1 MSPNLRIALRF
12 LTAKKRSMML
22 SLSCIVL
29 GVGLFI
35 VTQATTTGFEGF
47 FVKTILGTD
56 GAMRI
61 QDKIQETLRSVETA
75 NATGSPFSADQN
87 NGVKLISGID
97 NPGLLATTL
106 GTFRN
111 ISGVSQVIHGSVTI
125 RSPFKEEPVQAYGI
139 FLDAHLKVSDLASQ
153 IVEGSLES
161 FRDSAAGALLGREM
175 ADRMQ
180 LDVGDSFQLE
190 TTAQSRRFTVSA
202 IYETGLSD
210 VDRVRVYIPM
220 SQARSLLQKPTGAS
234 YIQVNLF
241 DKDSARE
248 DAAHLQDVL
257 GYHAAAWQD
266 REKVWLDVFRALRI
280 STMITV
286 SVFTLIA
293 ALAMFSTLMM
303 LVLEKTKDI
312 AILRSMGYT
321 REDISRIFLWQ
332 AAIVLV
338 IGTFVG
344 CVLGASATYGVSQVP
359 LRIRGIFSTDR
370 FIVSWSVWHYVAA
383 VAAALVAVMVSS
395 LIPARRA
402 ARLEPGDIV
411 RGTAQ

>member
-75 NATGSPFSADQN
+75 NAAGSPFSADQN

-161 FRDSAAGALLGREM
+161 FRDSASGALLGREM

-190 TTAQSRRFTVSA
+190 TAAQSRRFTVSA

-266 REKVWLDVFRALRI
+266 RERVWLDVFRALRI

-312 AILRSMGYT
+312 AILRSMGYE
-321 REDISRIFLWQ
+321 RRDITRIFLWQ
-332 AAIVLV
+332 AAIVLAIGALV
-338 IGTFVG
+338 GALVGVVGTFV
-344 CVLGASATYGVSQVP
+344 VSQIP
-359 LRIRGIFSTDR
+359 LPINGIFKTET
-370 FIVSWSVWHYVAA
+370 FQVSWNGWHYVEAILT
-383 VAAALVAVMVSS
+383 AALMVMAASV
-395 LIPARRA
+395 IPARRA